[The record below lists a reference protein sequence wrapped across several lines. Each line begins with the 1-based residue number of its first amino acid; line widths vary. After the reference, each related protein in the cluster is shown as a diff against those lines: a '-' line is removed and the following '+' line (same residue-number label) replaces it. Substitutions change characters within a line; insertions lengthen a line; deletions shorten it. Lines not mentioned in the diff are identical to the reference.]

1 MKGKKIFIPL
11 IVLVFI
17 VAAGGIYWWQRGD
30 ALLVQP
36 QVGEATDFTEKIKS
50 YVVENI
56 GQPIEGFSADIYLQ
70 AFPGLL
76 EVDFNRV
83 KTREGAY
90 AYADGKL
97 GFVRTRNDV
106 STSAEEAISK
116 EGHQTLFE
124 NIRGRLGV
132 HLSVDEIING
142 IAAQGSG
149 KITGTILLG
158 PTCPVLRDPPD
169 PECADKPIFGDFIV
183 QNAMGSVEFTRFSTQ
198 RDGSFSVTLPAGE
211 YYITWVEPRGLPG
224 QQGRLVNV
232 IAGETTEVTI
242 AFDTGIR

>member
-1 MKGKKIFIPL
+1 M
-11 IVLVFI
+11 
-17 VAAGGIYWWQRGD
+17 
-30 ALLVQP
+30 
-36 QVGEATDFTEKIKS
+36 
-50 YVVENI
+50 ENI

-149 KITGTILLG
+149 KITGTILLDQRVPSYATR
-158 PTCPVLRDPPD
+158 PTQSVPTSRYSS
-169 PECADKPIFGDFIV
+169 DFIV
-183 QNAMGSVEFTRFSTQ
+183 QNVRVVLSSRFSTQ
-198 RDGSFSVTLPAGE
+198 RDGSFSVTLPAGN
-211 YYITWVEPRGLPG
+211 TTLHGWSRGDC
-224 QQGRLVNV
+224 RDNRAVW
-232 IAGETTEVTI
+232 
-242 AFDTGIR
+242 